1 MNQHLDQHLSWDQI
15 SKCLIGD
22 ASPEEARHVRECPS
36 CGAVMLRAE
45 TSLADL
51 RGSVHEWAA
60 KPITT
65 EVPEMNADL
74 HLARLLTPAS
84 IELPWYRTIID
95 GIRQAVNPPKLPPL
109 EVSSRPVDPREL
121 RGLSGLYAGNESK
134 TFGTSLLI
142 HVGVLALIVFV
153 SSLKPVQKMVAQ
165 VTPLF
170 APVDI
175 KPLKQEKGGGGGGA
189 KQPLVK
195 KDPLPKPSPKQFT
208 PPKVDVQQASIMV
221 VPTINADLPDL
232 TPTNVGNLT
241 GVNVAMN
248 GSGAGGGIGKGYG
261 GGIGNGRGNGVGD
274 GAGGGM
280 GGGLRIGNGVSA
292 PTLLFSPEP
301 EYSEEARK
309 AKFQGTVKLALVVD
323 ERGNP
328 TQIKVITPLGLGL
341 DQKAIEAVQ
350 KWKFKP
356 GMKDGKPVAVQASV
370 EVNFRLL

>member
-1 MNQHLDQHLSWDQI
+1 MNQHLSWAQI

-22 ASPEEARHVRECPS
+22 GTPEEAQHARQCAA

-45 TSLADL
+45 SSLADL
-51 RGSVHEWAA
+51 RSSVREWS
-60 KPITT
+60 
-65 EVPEMNADL
+65 EV
-74 HLARLLTPAS
+74 
-84 IELPWYRTIID
+84 
-95 GIRQAVNPPKLPPL
+95 
-109 EVSSRPVDPREL
+109 RPL
-121 RGLSGLYAGNESK
+121 RGVPRLYAGNKSR
-134 TFGTSLLI
+134 TFAMSVLLHI
-142 HVGVLALIVFV
+142 TVLALVVFAG
-153 SSLKPVQKMVAQ
+153 SLKPVQKMISH

-175 KPLKQEKGGGGGGA
+175 KPLKQDRGGGGGGA

-195 KDPLPKPSPKQFT
+195 KDQLPKPSPRQFT
-208 PPKVDVQQASIMV
+208 PPKTDVQQASIMV
-221 VPTINADLPDL
+221 APTINVDLPDL
-232 TPTNVGNLT
+232 TPANTGNLT

-248 GSGAGGGIGKGYG
+248 GGGAGGGIGKGYG

-280 GGGLRIGNGVSA
+280 GGGYRIGNGVSA
-292 PTLLFSPEP
+292 PTLVFSPEP
-301 EYSEEARK
+301 EYSEDARK
-309 AKFQGTVKLALVVD
+309 AKLQGVVRLALVVD

-328 TQIKVITPLGLGL
+328 TQIKVTTPLGLGL

>member
-1 MNQHLDQHLSWDQI
+1 MNQHLSWAQI

-22 ASPEEARHVRECPS
+22 GTLEESQHVRECAA

-45 TSLADL
+45 SSLADL
-51 RGSVHEWAA
+51 RGSVREWS
-60 KPITT
+60 
-65 EVPEMNADL
+65 EVRAFRG
-74 HLARLLTPAS
+74 A
-84 IELPWYRTIID
+84 
-95 GIRQAVNPPKLPPL
+95 
-109 EVSSRPVDPREL
+109 PR
-121 RGLSGLYAGNESK
+121 LYAGNKSA
-134 TFGTSLLI
+134 TFAMSVLL
-142 HVGVLALIVFV
+142 HFTVLALVVFAG
-153 SSLKPVQKMVAQ
+153 SLKPVQTMIAR

-175 KPLKQEKGGGGGGA
+175 QPLKQNRGGGGGGA

-195 KDPLPKPSPKQFT
+195 KDQLPKPSPRQFT
-208 PPKVDVQQASIMV
+208 PPQADVQQASIMV
-221 VPTINADLPDL
+221 VPTINAELPDL
-232 TPTNVGNLT
+232 TPSNTGNLT

-248 GSGAGGGIGKGYG
+248 GGGAGGGIGKGYG

-280 GGGLRIGNGVSA
+280 GSGYRIGNGVSA
-292 PTLLFSPEP
+292 PTLVFSPEP

-309 AKFQGTVKLALVVD
+309 AKLQGVVRLALVVD

-328 TQIKVITPLGLGL
+328 TQIRVTTPLGLGL

-356 GMKDGKPVAVQASV
+356 GLKDGKAVAVQASV